1 MTPLMITLFIVTGIA
16 ILIVIGLLNN
26 MVESNKL
33 AKARDK
39 LELTDRLRR
48 CGRIGETFPGQLM
61 TPALKQLLTRLEL
74 NISQRL
80 LLLDRQNAPLKTR
93 LEELHG
99 EIAKGDDIAIGNPPF
114 PILTEDQAKEVRFLL
129 EALHAQVTRA
139 AQEGFLNPAET
150 KHWGREIRSILVL
163 LHIEFFNNLGQQLL
177 GEGQPGRA
185 RLAFERGVQYLKGQP
200 DAALYQ
206 EQLEYLQKM
215 LKRTNAMVLSQMEP
229 TGNEVNELTDGLK
242 ADEKEDPFQ
251 KKTNYD

>member
-48 CGRIGETFPGQLM
+48 CGRIDETFPGQLM
-61 TPALKQLLTRLEL
+61 TPALKQLLARLEL

-80 LLLDRQNAPLKTR
+80 LQLDKQDAPLKAR
-93 LEELHG
+93 LEALQA
-99 EIAKGDDIAIGNPPF
+99 EIAKGDDIAINNPPL
-114 PILTEDQAKEVRFLL
+114 PIMTEDRAKEVRFLL

-139 AQEGFLNPAET
+139 GQEGFLSTVET
-150 KHWGREIRSILVL
+150 KHWANEIRGILVL

-177 GEGQPGRA
+177 GEGLPGRA
-185 RLAFERGVQYLKGQP
+185 RLAFERGVQYLKSQP
-200 DAALYQ
+200 DAVLYQ
-206 EQLEYLQKM
+206 EQLQYLQKM
-215 LKRTNAMVLSQMEP
+215 LKRTNAMVLSEMEP
-229 TGNEVNELTDGLK
+229 TGDEVNELTDGLK

-251 KKTNYD
+251 KKANYD